1 MIMKAGFPQLRE
13 QAIALRRA
21 GRSRREIKDLL
32 GISSGEILN
41 EALKGEPPQPWNV
54 RPNAKDAERAR
65 ARELRVQGM
74 NYNQIASELGVSKS
88 SVSLWVR
95 DLPRPE
101 PLSYEECRRRAAD
114 GVRRYWAAE
123 RPVREAQRQAAR
135 AAAAAQIGPL
145 NEREILIAGAIAY
158 WCEGAKKKPYRRGDQ
173 VLFMNSDPALIRFYL
188 RFLSVAGIEPGRLRC
203 CVQIHESADIEA
215 AQQFWLGVTGLSAA
229 QFRRPALKR
238 HNPTTVRKNTGDDYH
253 GCLRIDV
260 LRGTSLYRKIEGWAA
275 AAMASVDSPDDP
287 AEGQRATRSADEC
300 EELTSER
307 PVPRSEA
314 SAWHSVSLSRQEAA
328 GLTCRFSPA

>member
-1 MIMKAGFPQLRE
+1 MIKKPAFLELRE

-32 GISSGEILN
+32 GIGSNQTLN
-41 EALKGEPPQPWNV
+41 EALRGEPPLPQNV
-54 RPNAKDAERAR
+54 RPNAKDMERAK
-65 ARELRVQGM
+65 ARELRMQGL
-74 NYNQIASELGVSKS
+74 NYNRIAAELGVSKS

-101 PLSYEECRRRAAD
+101 SLSYEECRRRAAE

-145 NEREILIAGAIAY
+145 NDREILIAGAIAY
-158 WCEGAKKKPYRRGDQ
+158 WCEGAKNKPYRRGDQ
-173 VLFMNSDPALIRFYL
+173 VIFMNSDPALIRFYL
-188 RFLSVAGIEPGRLRC
+188 RFLAVAGIEPDRLRC
-203 CVQIHESADIEA
+203 RVQIHESADAEA
-215 AQQFWLGVTGLSAA
+215 AQQFWLEVTGLDTA

-238 HNPTTVRKNTGDDYH
+238 HNPKTVRKNTGHDYH

-260 LRGTSLYRKIEGWAA
+260 LRGTGLYRKIEGWAA
-275 AAMASVDSPDDP
+275 GAMCA
-287 AEGQRATRSADEC
+287 G
-300 EELTSER
+300 ER
-307 PVPRSEA
+307 
-314 SAWHSVSLSRQEAA
+314 
-328 GLTCRFSPA
+328 